1 MRWTCPTISR
11 GCSPRLVGVPAVPVI
26 ALTGY
31 LGAGK
36 TSLLNHVL
44 RAPGARIGVVINDFG
59 ELNVDAALVTGQVD
73 EPASI
78 AGGCICCLPDEG
90 GLDAALEKL
99 TDPRLGLDAIIVEAS
114 GLAEP
119 VALARI
125 IRYSGV
131 ERVRPGGVVDVID
144 AATHFD
150 TVDRG
155 GLPPARY
162 GAASLVVVNKLDQ
175 VPADDRDAA
184 LERIET
190 RVRERNPHV
199 QVIGAIGGRVD
210 PALLYD
216 VSASDS
222 DAVGQLS
229 FRELLIDA
237 EPAPD
242 PHAHDHD
249 HAHAASVTATSD
261 GCIDPGVLIDLLE
274 EPPTGVYRIKG
285 AVAVRTGARV
295 RTYVVNVVGTSVHV
309 AAAPPTVRTNC
320 LVAIGTRFDVDS
332 VRDRVTAAL
341 RPHDGP
347 APSVGLRRLQR
358 HRRRSI

>member
-1 MRWTCPTISR
+1 
-11 GCSPRLVGVPAVPVI
+11 VPAVPVI

-73 EPASI
+73 EPVSI

-99 TDPRLGLDAIIVEAS
+99 TDPRLNLDAIIVEAS

-155 GLPPARY
+155 GLSPARY

-175 VPADDRDAA
+175 VPTDGRATI

-199 QVIGAIGGRVD
+199 QVVGAIGGRVD

-216 VSASDS
+216 VS
-222 DAVGQLS
+222 DADQGVGQLS
-229 FRELLIDA
+229 FRELLIGA
-237 EPAPD
+237 EPTAH
-242 PHAHDHD
+242 PHADDHD

-261 GCIDPGVLIDLLE
+261 GCIDPGVLFDLLE
-274 EPPTGVYRIKG
+274 EPPTGVYRLKG
-285 AVAVRTGARV
+285 TVAVRTGARE
-295 RTYVVNVVGTSVHV
+295 RSYVVNVVGTSVHV
-309 AAAPPTVRTNC
+309 AAAPPTARPNC
-320 LVAIGTRFDVDS
+320 LVAIGTRFDVDA

-341 RPHDGP
+341 RPHDGS
-347 APSVGLRRLQR
+347 APSVGVRRLQR